1 MDMGSE
7 NKDYLLVQE
16 CLCGSEK
23 AWNEFYGRFIGL
35 MRNVVRRHANLSW
48 EDVQDIT
55 QSAFLELTSALRN
68 YDPKQPLH
76 SFVCLVT
83 QRVLIDEYR
92 KGRAAKRSARTESLA
107 HHDDPEEGT
116 TVVRSNLEG
125 QDEQV
130 ERAELVWSLKTAF
143 GELDTRCREL
153 IRLRYYDD
161 LPFAEMAQL
170 AGVTENTITVQT
182 RRCLDKL
189 RATYRARESR
199 GTRGR

>member
-1 MDMGSE
+1 MDIGSQ

-23 AWNEFYGRFIGL
+23 AWNEFYSRFIGL
-35 MRNVVRRHANLSW
+35 MRNVVRRHANLSN

-55 QSAFLELTSALRN
+55 QSAFLELTSALRK
-68 YDPKQPLH
+68 YDPEQPLH

-83 QRVLIDEYR
+83 ERILIDEYR
-92 KGRAAKRSARTESLA
+92 RGKAAKRSGRTESLA
-107 HHDDPEEGT
+107 HHDEQQEGT
-116 TVVRSNLEG
+116 TVVRSSLAG

-130 ERAELVWSLKTAF
+130 EQAELAWSLKTAF
-143 GELDTRCREL
+143 GELDAKCREL
-153 IRLRYYDD
+153 IRLRYYDE

-170 AGVTENTITVQT
+170 VGATENTVTVQT

-189 RATYRARESR
+189 RARYRARESR
-199 GTRGR
+199 GIRG